1 MNKSS
6 GKTIQIFF
14 KMAINPQPL
23 SRLFSS
29 FQTIITIFTTNI
41 CKKCPSGIRWWGL
54 NPRSSEH
61 KYPPITTRPTIQ
73 IFPSNLIH
81 NSPPPILEPERC
93 SRPLQLQQQQ
103 QGRSNTKSLP
113 LRKDQRGRARR
124 GVGWA
129 DVIADNLWLCT
140 MSEGLQD
147 MFFLYLYLPPSLPQS
162 EPKLNNCTIKS
173 SSFVHPLHLSF
184 ALSLSLSS
192 LICLL
197 MFLLPSLFNISL
209 FFSLF
214 LSFSFFLSFHI
225 WTPLLAPVRTLKG
238 LKNA

>member
-1 MNKSS
+1 MLAQWFVRSPHMIVRSWVRMPPSERWKNNFKSRKVVEQIF
-6 GKTIQIFF
+6 GKNNSDFF

-41 CKKCPSGIRWWGL
+41 CKKCPSSIRWWGL

-61 KYPPITTRPTIQ
+61 KYPPITTRLTIQ

-124 GVGWA
+124 GWGE
-129 DVIADNLWLCT
+129 L
-140 MSEGLQD
+140 MS
-147 MFFLYLYLPPSLPQS
+147 
-162 EPKLNNCTIKS
+162 
-173 SSFVHPLHLSF
+173 
-184 ALSLSLSS
+184 
-192 LICLL
+192 
-197 MFLLPSLFNISL
+197 
-209 FFSLF
+209 
-214 LSFSFFLSFHI
+214 
-225 WTPLLAPVRTLKG
+225 
-238 LKNA
+238 